1 MAFLQAQGLPMV
13 AHRLCRT
20 ANEARMAFRDL
31 GPRVVVKACS
41 PELPHKSDSGLVVLD
56 IDNEADV
63 VLAFTDLE
71 ARLDALGVVA
81 EGVIVARMARGR
93 RELVLGAKIDAV
105 FGPVVM
111 IGDGGRYVEALDDI
125 ALLFPPFSAEQVREA
140 LSTLRLRVFLE
151 GRRGDPPMDVEPLC
165 RAAVRLG
172 EVIVGAGQS
181 IASIDLNPVIVGAEG
196 EGLVVVDALV
206 ERAPR
211 TRITR
216 APPVP
221 RAEADDTRCRSRISR
236 AAGRPGGRP
245 AESSSAPQSS
255 PSPA

>member
-1 MAFLQAQGLPMV
+1 M
-13 AHRLCRT
+13 
-20 ANEARMAFRDL
+20 
-31 GPRVVVKACS
+31 
-41 PELPHKSDSGLVVLD
+41 
-56 IDNEADV
+56 
-63 VLAFTDLE
+63 LAFTDLE

-211 TRITR
+211 TGVTR
-216 APPVP
+216 A
-221 RAEADDTRCRSRISR
+221 
-236 AAGRPGGRP
+236 AAG
-245 AESSSAPQSS
+245 
-255 PSPA
+255 PSR

>member
-1 MAFLQAQGLPMV
+1 M
-13 AHRLCRT
+13 
-20 ANEARMAFRDL
+20 
-31 GPRVVVKACS
+31 
-41 PELPHKSDSGLVVLD
+41 LD

-140 LSTLRLRVFLE
+140 LSTLRMRVFLE

-172 EVIVGAGQS
+172 E
-181 IASIDLNPVIVGAEG
+181 
-196 EGLVVVDALV
+196 
-206 ERAPR
+206 
-211 TRITR
+211 
-216 APPVP
+216 
-221 RAEADDTRCRSRISR
+221 
-236 AAGRPGGRP
+236 
-245 AESSSAPQSS
+245 
-255 PSPA
+255 